1 MSAPTDGPQPMAPTA
16 GLVQP
21 RLVQE
26 RWELASARIEQSLAN
41 DLVLAFVGASSAGKD
56 AAIRALFGVDFGE
69 VDPIPGSTDRLRAV
83 PIDDSGR
90 VVVVN
95 APGFGDLRAHVEQ
108 ATASLLDRIDLAV
121 YVLNADGGAT
131 ADERRHLAE
140 VRALGRPVL
149 VCVNKIDL
157 IRPHQRADFLAATLH
172 QLGVGPEDAVAT
184 AFDPLPALSPR
195 PIGTDAVADWIGRM
209 LHDSGK
215 SLLFAKQLRN
225 RAAACE
231 PIIRSAARKAALAG
245 AIPVPGADMTAVTA
259 IQVQLISDIAAA
271 FDQKVTQD
279 VALFIMGEALAGAGR
294 SFARWTA
301 SALKAA
307 GWLPGGQL
315 GEVAATA
322 LGASIASASTYGVGR
337 AAILYMQRLQEG
349 RALSAVEVREVF
361 DRFALAWKDGRV
373 DPPDGAIGPVGADRI
388 LDLPVDPAGDDP

>member
-1 MSAPTDGPQPMAPTA
+1 M
-16 GLVQP
+16 
-21 RLVQE
+21 
-26 RWELASARIEQSLAN
+26 N
-41 DLVLAFVGASSAGKD
+41 
-56 AAIRALFGVDFGE
+56 
-69 VDPIPGSTDRLRAV
+69 
-83 PIDDSGR
+83 PIDYDR
-90 VVVVN
+90 
-95 APGFGDLRAHVEQ
+95 AGFAVRDDFARAHTRFW
-108 ATASLLDRIDLAV
+108 ARLARP
-121 YVLNADGGAT
+121 GAWWT
-131 ADERRHLAE
+131 GAERVDIARE
-140 VRALGRPVL
+140 VRAARE
-149 VCVNKIDL
+149 C
-157 IRPHQRADFLAATLH
+157 TL
-172 QLGVGPEDAVAT
+172 
-184 AFDPLPALSPR
+184 
-195 PIGTDAVADWIGRM
+195 
-209 LHDSGK
+209 
-215 SLLFAKQLRN
+215 
-225 RAAACE
+225 C
-231 PIIRSAARKAALAG
+231 AARKAALAG

-388 LDLPVDPAGDDP
+388 LDLPTDPAGDDP